1 MARTDAPTFR
11 PLTDAALAGAVAL
24 STEAGWNQTADDW
37 RLMLGFGQ
45 GIGVAAPDGRL
56 VATALTLPFG
66 GRFAWIAMV
75 LVTADWRRRGLATDL
90 LRRCMAQAGDAGLIA
105 GLDAT
110 EAGREVYRPLGFNDI
125 YSLSR
130 WRAERPQA
138 RPSNDADV
146 RPMTPADLDAVAA
159 LDRAAFGAD
168 RRHLLAAFLKRA
180 NGRAFVASRDG
191 GIAGYVLT
199 RDGRVA
205 DYLGPL
211 VAENAAVA
219 GTLLQ
224 QVLATTLRPA
234 LIDLADHHDG
244 LRKLL
249 EAAGFARERGYTRM
263 LLGRTDPLDDPAQI
277 FTIAG
282 PEFG

>member
-1 MARTDAPTFR
+1 MAPTDAPTFR
-11 PLTDAALAGAVAL
+11 PLNDADLAGAVAL

-45 GIGVAAPDGRL
+45 GVGVEAPGGRL

-90 LRRCMAQAGDAGLIA
+90 LRRCMAEAGGGGLIA

-110 EAGREVYRPLGFNDI
+110 EAVREVYRPLGFKDI

-130 WRAERPQA
+130 WRTDRPQA
-138 RPSNDADV
+138 GPANDTDV
-146 RPMTPADLDAVAA
+146 RPMTAADLDAVAA

-168 RRHLLAAFLKRA
+168 RRHLLAAFLSRA
-180 NGRAFVASRDG
+180 DGRTFVAPRDG
-191 GIAGYVLT
+191 VIAGYILT

-211 VAENAAVA
+211 VADDAAVA

-224 QVLATTLRPA
+224 QVLAAASRPA

-244 LRKLL
+244 LRRQL
-249 EAAGFARERGYTRM
+249 EAAGFSRERGYTRM
-263 LLGRTDPLDDPAQI
+263 LLGRADPLDDPARI
-277 FTIAG
+277 FAIAG